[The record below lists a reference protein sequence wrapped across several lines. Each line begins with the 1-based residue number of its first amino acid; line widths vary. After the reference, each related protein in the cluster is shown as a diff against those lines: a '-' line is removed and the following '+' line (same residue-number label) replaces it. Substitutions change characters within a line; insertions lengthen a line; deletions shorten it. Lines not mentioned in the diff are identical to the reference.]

1 MKLNKLSELLPD
13 TFRYTV
19 FIYEPY
25 SYDVTKTKLVQG
37 YSSIGN
43 DEFTIMAIRID
54 NSTIDNKIT
63 HISYQF
69 IEVPKEQ
76 KQDIY
81 WIYLE
86 DLKKLWSNEDVC
98 KTK

>member
-1 MKLNKLSELLPD
+1 MQLKRLSEELPKSYK
-13 TFRYTV
+13 YTV

-37 YSSIGN
+37 YSCIDN
-43 DEFTIMAIRID
+43 DKFTIMAIRID
-54 NSTIDNKIT
+54 NSTKDNKIT

-76 KQDIY
+76 KQYIY

-86 DLKKLWSNEDVC
+86 DLKKLWSEDVC

>member
-1 MKLNKLSELLPD
+1 MKLRRLSEELPE
-13 TFRYTV
+13 TYKYTV

-54 NSTIDNKIT
+54 NSTKDNKIT

-86 DLKKLWSNEDVC
+86 DLKKLWSEDVC

>member
-1 MKLNKLSELLPD
+1 MQLKRLSEELPKSYK
-13 TFRYTV
+13 YTV

-69 IEVPKEQ
+69 LEVPKEQ

>member
-1 MKLNKLSELLPD
+1 MQLKRLSEELPKSYK
-13 TFRYTV
+13 YTV

-37 YSSIGN
+37 YSCIDN
-43 DEFTIMAIRID
+43 DKFTIMAIHMWNRSEND
-54 NSTIDNKIT
+54 KIIHAT
-63 HISYQF
+63 F
-69 IEVPKEQ
+69 DFLKVPEEQ

-86 DLKKLWSNEDVC
+86 DLKKLWSEDVC